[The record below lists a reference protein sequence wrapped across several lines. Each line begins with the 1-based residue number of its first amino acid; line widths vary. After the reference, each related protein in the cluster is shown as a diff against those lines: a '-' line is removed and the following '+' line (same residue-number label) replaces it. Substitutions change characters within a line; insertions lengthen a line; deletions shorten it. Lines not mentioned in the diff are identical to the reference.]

1 MTIEFIDIGANL
13 THESFHQDLELVLEN
28 AIAAGLYKIIIT
40 ATSVDETNRA
50 IECTDLNPSLL
61 WATAGVHPHNAK
73 NTSDNFIEEL
83 EKLAMHNKVIAI
95 GECGLDYCRNFSTPK
110 KQRAVFEKQIKLSLK
125 TGLPLFLHQRDAHE
139 DFITML
145 KEQSVNEIKGVTH
158 CFTGDKDQLKDHLDL
173 GLYIGITGWVCDPRR
188 NQDLLESIKYL
199 PMDRLL
205 IETDA
210 PYLMPKELE
219 NKLKTRRNEPKYI
232 REIAEFISNQKGI
245 EIEDLANI
253 AKNNTENL
261 FGRLLD

>member
-158 CFTGDKDQLKDHLDL
+158 CFTGDKGQLKDHLDL

-219 NKLKTRRNEPKYI
+219 NKLKTRSNEPKYI

>member
-158 CFTGDKDQLKDHLDL
+158 CFTGDKGQLKDHLDL

>member
-13 THESFHQDLELVLEN
+13 THESFDQDLEQVLEN
-28 AIAAGLYKIIIT
+28 AIAAGLNKIIIT
-40 ATSVDETNRA
+40 ATSVDETNKA
-50 IECTDLNPSLL
+50 IKCTNLNPSLL

-83 EKLAMHNKVIAI
+83 EKLAVHNKVIAI
-95 GECGLDYCRNFSTPK
+95 GECGLDYCRNFSTPE
-110 KQRAVFEKQIKLSLK
+110 KQKAVFEKQIKLSLR

-145 KEQSVNEIKGVTH
+145 KEQRVNEIKGVTH
-158 CFTGDKDQLKDHLDL
+158 CFTGDKGQLKDHLDL
-173 GLYIGITGWVCDPRR
+173 GLYIGITGWLCDPRR

-219 NKLKTRRNEPKYI
+219 KKLKTRRNEPKYI
-232 REIAEFISNQKGI
+232 REIAEFISTQKGI
-245 EIEDLANI
+245 EIEDLADI
-253 AKNNTENL
+253 AKNNSENL

>member
-13 THESFHQDLELVLEN
+13 THESFDQDREQVLEN

-50 IECTDLNPSLL
+50 IECTDINPSLL

-83 EKLAMHNKVIAI
+83 EKLSMHNKVIAI
-95 GECGLDYCRNFSTPK
+95 GECGLDYCRNFSTTE

-145 KEQSVNEIKGVTH
+145 KEQSVDEIKGVTH
-158 CFTGDKDQLKDHLDL
+158 CFTGDKGQLRDHLDL

-219 NKLKTRRNEPKYI
+219 KKLKTRRNEPKYI

-245 EIEDLANI
+245 EVEDLANI